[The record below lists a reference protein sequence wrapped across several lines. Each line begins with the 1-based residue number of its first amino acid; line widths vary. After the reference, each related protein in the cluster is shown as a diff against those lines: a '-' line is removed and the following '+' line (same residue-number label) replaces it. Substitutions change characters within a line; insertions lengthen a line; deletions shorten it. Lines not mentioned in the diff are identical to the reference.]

1 MAVRRLKGAN
11 KPLVIVVIIAPIVV
25 MGILL
30 YAISASLDAGTQL
43 SAPPRGAGAGET
55 GGANALGEMLARPR
69 GTPATD
75 SD

>member
-43 SAPPRGAGAGET
+43 AAPARGAGAGET

-69 GTPATD
+69 ETPATD